1 MSETAKPTIHNPKA
15 PMTFRQG
22 QKIGVLLIHK
32 AKFTQGEASTLID
45 LLSSTDLGNEIRKA
59 ISDAM
64 NQLSQKPADP
74 HEDPEDEAIEEQIEE
89 MPDLD
94 EIIGEEDE
102 DEEPKPKFT
111 NTEITIGKKAYKVS
125 MYGWQSD
132 SKSVIVIFQK
142 GVEAPNIEGMVSTES
157 GKNMCIVQR
166 TSPYYIDALNA
177 LDMFLKPLFEQYRK
191 AKDTDEQSKARFEK
205 LSEVFEQIRV
215 AKRSKS
221 A

>member
-59 ISDAM
+59 ISNAM
-64 NQLSQKPADP
+64 SQLSQKPEDP

-111 NTEITIGKKAYKVS
+111 NTEITIGEKAYEVS
-125 MYGWQSD
+125 TYGWRSED
-132 SKSVIVIFQK
+132 K
-142 GVEAPNIEGMVSTES
+142 GVLIVFRNGVKAPNIEGVVSVS
-157 GKNMCIVQR
+157 PKNNSYIVQR
-166 TSPYYIDALNA
+166 TSPCYIDALNA
-177 LDMFLKPLFEQYRK
+177 LDMFMKPLFEQYRK
-191 AKDTDEQSKARFEK
+191 AKDTDAQSKARFEK
-205 LSEVFEQIRV
+205 LSDVFEQIRV